1 MPVTYTITSQD
12 VASVAPGSRLA
23 AGVTFD
29 WSNQKIQVPSTVDAV
44 SAQWVID
51 NTRFAEGTAIGK
63 ARPQIVEGAGRTLI
77 GNDPETALP
86 IFTPTVAIFRDNWKI
101 VTQKAGGNFVVRDVY
116 TAPDAATNIPYD
128 NTVGVFIQYLTSV
141 TGAVTTVN
149 TGGGGSS
156 GITQTQI
163 NQIADAI
170 WDEALGDHVAPG
182 STGKKLSDTSTL
194 TAGEI
199 PAGLSAAQVW
209 SYATRELTGTQAANL
224 AAIPNIPT
232 NPLLAANYVAPD
244 NSKISDTLSFIEALA
259 TGRFKINYPDSTAT
273 QYNRDGS
280 VLQVF
285 DLKDG
290 SGNPATSAQ
299 TAVDRVPVGQAP
311 EPPDPPPSTGIN
323 LQFDFSLPSTTL
335 MIRYL

>member
-23 AGVTFD
+23 VGVTFD
-29 WSNQKIQVPSTVDAV
+29 WSSQKIQVPSGIDLVN
-44 SAQWVID
+44 AQWVID
-51 NTRFAEGTAIGK
+51 NTRFAEETAIGK

-101 VTQKAGGNFVVRDVY
+101 VTEKAGGSFVVRDVY
-116 TAPDAATNIPYD
+116 TAPDAATSIPYD

-163 NQIADAI
+163 NQIADAV

-224 AAIPNIPT
+224 AAIPDIPT
-232 NPLLAANYVAPD
+232 NPLLATNYTAPD
-244 NSKISDTLSFIEALA
+244 NAGIANTLALA
-259 TGRFKINYPDSTAT
+259 QAFTTGRFQINYSQGKAF
-273 QYNRDGS
+273 QYNRNGTL
-280 VLQVF
+280 LQEFNLF
-285 DLKDG
+285 DAN
-290 SGNPATSAQ
+290 GNPATSAQ
-299 TAVDRVPVGQAP
+299 TAVDRVPVGEA
-311 EPPDPPPSTGIN
+311 DPAIPVVGLSG
-323 LQFDFSLPSTTL
+323 LVYWS
-335 MIRYL
+335 

>member
-29 WSNQKIQVPSTVDAV
+29 WSNQKIQVPSGIDLVN
-44 SAQWVID
+44 AQWVID
-51 NTRFAEGTAIGK
+51 NTRFAEETAIGK

-116 TAPDAATNIPYD
+116 AAPDAATAIPYD

-149 TGGGGSS
+149 TGGGGG
-156 GITQTQI
+156 GITQGQI
-163 NQIADAI
+163 NQIADAV

-182 STGKKLSDTSTL
+182 TTGKKLSDTSTL
-194 TAGEI
+194 TAGDI
-199 PAGLSAAQVW
+199 PAGLTAAQVW
-209 SYATRELTGTQAANL
+209 QYASRELTGTQATNL

-232 NPLLAANYVAPD
+232 NPLLAANYTAPD
-244 NSKISDTLSFIEALA
+244 NTAIANILSLAQAFTL
-259 TGRFKINYPDSTAT
+259 GRFKIDYSNSIAT
-273 QYNRDGS
+273 QYNPDGTVRKVFALRDD
-280 VLQVF
+280 Q
-285 DLKDG
+285 
-290 SGNPATSAQ
+290 GNPATSAQ
-299 TAVDRVPVGQAP
+299 TAVDRVPQP
-311 EPPDPPPSTGIN
+311 
-323 LQFDFSLPSTTL
+323 
-335 MIRYL
+335 